1 MRKVKFF
8 AMTATLLSLMFFL
21 STGTIFAQSAKS
33 EPIKIGLIVAF
44 SGPQAELGALIK
56 GAVEMRLQESDFT
69 VAGKKIQLI
78 VEDGAEDTSISLEKA
93 KKLVEMDKVKII
105 IGPTTS
111 SIALALAPYLFQN
124 KVIDISMLH
133 HPPQIAKMGVIVFPG
148 TLESTGVIT
157 GWYAWE
163 KGYKKMTTIAADYVA
178 GKQYVG
184 GAREGFKSKGG
195 TLLKA
200 QWAPIG
206 TLDFGPYLSAID
218 KEADV
223 LNVWTTSGDLLR
235 LVKQIKEFAI
245 KIPFLLSPAS
255 TLRPDNLKE
264 LGKDILGVG
273 GGAEYTSM
281 IDNPVNKKF
290 VANYKAKFGKRPDKN
305 SAAGYAAASIALA
318 GLTATQGEITYDK
331 LRKAIIGLKIEV
343 PHGPLSFTADG
354 IAITN
359 RYLCEARMIDGGE
372 YDWVPIKT
380 YSNVHP

>member
-1 MRKVKFF
+1 MKKS
-8 AMTATLLSLMFFL
+8 LLAFSAVSILIVL
-21 STGTIFAQSAKS
+21 LAAGTVFAQSGKS

-44 SGPQAELGALIK
+44 SGPQAELGPLIK
-56 GAVEMRLQESDFT
+56 GAVEMRLQESNYT
-69 VAGKKIQLI
+69 VAGKKVELI

-93 KKLVEMDKVKII
+93 KKLVEMDKVQII

-111 SIALALAPYLFQN
+111 SIALALAPYLSQK
-124 KVIDISMLH
+124 KVLDIGMIH
-133 HPPQIAKMGVIVFPG
+133 HPPQIAKSGVIVFPG

-184 GAREGFKSKGG
+184 GAREGFKAKGG

-206 TLDFGPYLSAID
+206 TLDFGPYLGAID
-218 KEADV
+218 KDADV

-235 LVKQIKEFAI
+235 LVKQVKEFGV
-245 KIPFLLSPAS
+245 KIPLLLSPAS

-281 IDNPVNKKF
+281 IDNPENQKF
-290 VANYKAKFGKRPDKN
+290 VANYKVKFNRRPDKN
-305 SAAGYAAASIALA
+305 SAAGYAAACIALG
-318 GLTATQGEITYDK
+318 GLETTKGDTNYDG
-331 LRKAIIGLKIEV
+331 LRKGIVNLKIRI
-343 PHGPLSFTADG
+343 PHGPLSFTPEG

-359 RYLCEARMIDGGE
+359 RYLCEARVVGGE
-372 YDWVPIKT
+372 YDWYPIRV
-380 YSNVHP
+380 YENVKP

>member
-1 MRKVKFF
+1 MKKRNYTLIL
-8 AMTATLLSLMFFL
+8 TAVILSFTVSSFIGNA
-21 STGTIFAQSAKS
+21 SAQKQ
-33 EPIKIGLIVAF
+33 ETIKIGLVLAF
-44 SGPQAELGALIK
+44 SGPQAEIGPLIR
-56 GAVEMRLQESDFT
+56 GAVEMRLQESNYA
-69 VAGKKIQLI
+69 VAGKKIELI
-78 VEDGAEDTSISLEKA
+78 VEDGAEDTSISLEKV

-111 SIALALAPYLFQN
+111 SIAMALAPYLSQN
-124 KVIDISMLH
+124 KVLDISMLH

-163 KGYKKMTTIAADYVA
+163 KGYKKMTTIGADYIA

-184 GAREGFKSKGG
+184 GARDGFKAKGG
-195 TLLKA
+195 TLLKD

-206 TLDFGPYLSAID
+206 TLDFGPYLGAID
-218 KEADV
+218 KDADV
-223 LNVWTTSGDLLR
+223 LDIWTTAGDLLR
-235 LVKQIKEFAI
+235 LVKQIREFGV

-290 VANYKAKFGKRPDKN
+290 VESYKSKFGRRPDKN

-318 GLTATQGEITYDK
+318 GLQATKGDITYDV
-331 LRKAIIGLKIEV
+331 LRGAIINGNIQI
-343 PHGPLSFTADG
+343 PHGQLTFTPDG
-354 IAITN
+354 IAIAH
-359 RYLCEARMIDGGE
+359 RYLCEARVVEGD
-372 YDWVPIKT
+372 YDWYPIHT
-380 YSNVHP
+380 YENVKP